1 MWDRCI
7 CPWASAPPSCAVV
20 TSSVTCLTAWFPSPI
35 SPPANGNTRT
45 CPRHG
50 AVKDTRH
57 PFLLRPRAQH
67 EAGSGDSSEVHA
79 EGGLSRSVP
88 GESRPSLGS
97 SRARAAQRAAR
108 RAASEGVRAAAGRR
122 AGPSHGRGPSCTGQ
136 AEGGEQQPWR
146 TESGWRALCHAAPV
160 PRSSPF
166 RACGSSRVSAKHRH
180 TCTHKHAQMGVH
192 TDAHAWARTRACTDA
207 QGAHTHGSARCRRQH
222 TDVSVGGAVRP
233 PGLSR
238 SLPLPLLPGHE
249 PGSMTLALTKWAE
262 GRKVR
267 AHLKP

>member
-1 MWDRCI
+1 M
-7 CPWASAPPSCAVV
+7 
-20 TSSVTCLTAWFPSPI
+20 SSVTCLTAWFPSPI

-108 RAASEGVRAAAGRR
+108 RAASEGVRAASGRR

-146 TESGWRALCHAAPV
+146 TESGWQALCHAAPV

-180 TCTHKHAQMGVH
+180 TRTHAHISMHRWVCTQMHTHGHGHVHAQMHTHTGVH
-192 TDAHAWARTRACTDA
+192 AAGASTRTCQSEVQSGPRAFHAA
-207 QGAHTHGSARCRRQH
+207 
-222 TDVSVGGAVRP
+222 
-233 PGLSR
+233 
-238 SLPLPLLPGHE
+238 SLCLCFPATNLGP
-249 PGSMTLALTKWAE
+249 
-262 GRKVR
+262 
-267 AHLKP
+267 

>member
-1 MWDRCI
+1 MPCHLSWSVNSGGPCGTGVSVLGPLLLPHVQWSRVLSLVLL
-7 CPWASAPPSCAVV
+7 PGFLLQSAAPP
-20 TSSVTCLTAWFPSPI
+20 
-35 SPPANGNTRT
+35 NGNTRT

-146 TESGWRALCHAAPV
+146 TESGWRAL
-160 PRSSPF
+160 
-166 RACGSSRVSAKHRH
+166 SR
-180 TCTHKHAQMGVH
+180 
-192 TDAHAWARTRACTDA
+192 
-207 QGAHTHGSARCRRQH
+207 
-222 TDVSVGGAVRP
+222 RP
-233 PGLSR
+233 GPTK
-238 SLPLPLLPGHE
+238 LPL
-249 PGSMTLALTKWAE
+249 
-262 GRKVR
+262 
-267 AHLKP
+267 

>member
-1 MWDRCI
+1 M
-7 CPWASAPPSCAVV
+7 V

-122 AGPSHGRGPSCTGQ
+122 AGPSHGRGPLCTGQ

-146 TESGWRALCHAAPV
+146 TESGWQALCHAAPV

-180 TCTHKHAQMGVH
+180 TRTHKHAQMDVH

-207 QGAHTHGSARCRRQH
+207 RSAHTRECTLQAPAHGRVSRRCSQAPGPFTQPPSAFA
-222 TDVSVGGAVRP
+222 SRP
-233 PGLSR
+233 R
-238 SLPLPLLPGHE
+238 TWVHD
-249 PGSMTLALTKWAE
+249 PGSHQMGGGTESACSFKALTM
-262 GRKVR
+262 RRDV
-267 AHLKP
+267 LT